1 MTIVSPASNSITSVG
16 VPTALYLTDRTACRV
31 PVGVVRRQGV
41 DMSAW
46 GWVPVGL
53 VAWFV
58 AAVALGLWLGPVLRG
73 HSQAAAA
80 EDAHGTMSS

>member
-1 MTIVSPASNSITSVG
+1 VGALSPHRPGKAGCGRGQGGAVNVQRDVSPA
-16 VPTALYLTDRTACRV
+16 L
-31 PVGVVRRQGV
+31 GV

-53 VAWFV
+53 IAWFV

-73 HSQAAAA
+73 YSQTGGA
-80 EDAHGTMSS
+80 EDAQGTMSS